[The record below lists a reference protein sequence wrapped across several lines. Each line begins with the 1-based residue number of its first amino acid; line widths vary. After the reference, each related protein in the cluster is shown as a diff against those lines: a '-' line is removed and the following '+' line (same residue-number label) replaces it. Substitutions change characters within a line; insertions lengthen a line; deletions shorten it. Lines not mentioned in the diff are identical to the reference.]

1 MKPALILTAV
11 FVPLMVVYMAF
22 LAQRDQKLFDRYESI
37 QQVEQRPKV
46 DLRALTPK
54 EQFCKSRAGSRHW
67 HPDCNVE

>member
-22 LAQRDQKLFDRYESI
+22 LAQRDQKLFDRYDSV
-37 QQVEQRPKV
+37 QQLEQRPQSTF
-46 DLRALTPK
+46 TPT

>member
-1 MKPALILTAV
+1 MKSVLILTAA
-11 FVPLMVVYMAF
+11 FIPLMVVYMAF

-54 EQFCKSRAGSRHW
+54 EVYCSQLPQP
-67 HPDCNVE
+67 HPDCTVE